1 MNTNML
7 DIRIFNTVI
16 PTTIMTFHATGR
28 ITKIS
33 RFTKTSWLLRGSRPF
48 ILFDVLEL
56 NRGHFRSLLALV
68 LPALFFA
75 GLDKREIGLT
85 TNISTRDQLV
95 SISQGLAVVL
105 LSTYIC
111 AILFF
116 HPTLE
121 DRSAPSL
128 PPAPSSPPISM
139 PLASTSHAQHNLLS
153 QSPQPVTK
161 EHEQNQNQ
169 PIVSSQSHTQQG
181 PQINIAA
188 CILLI
193 FVALSSMC
201 ITTYFL
207 VSAVHAMHAST
218 SSPLSGVQIRAE
230 LLALIILPVTSIAGD
245 LLLYSCYFLQC
256 IANRGD
262 GYGEGSYE
270 SDRIKGVDARRE
282 ARKTKV
288 KRARGAL
295 LIIFYIMIVRPSFHR
310 KVLTITAWSY
320 PGQPDISH
328 LLLSTTT
335 SDNPGTREGGTPTVF
350 ASTLEPQS
358 VVQTTNLP
366 LMTPTVPP
374 PVPIQGTGMGHEGD
388 DSIQDDDDDD
398 DSDEFE
404 NEYIIGEDSEFDD
417 RLVDILRLLVHVV

>member
-201 ITTYFL
+201 ITTYFVRHVPAL

-230 LLALIILPVTSIAGD
+230 YV
-245 LLLYSCYFLQC
+245 
-256 IANRGD
+256 
-262 GYGEGSYE
+262 
-270 SDRIKGVDARRE
+270 AR
-282 ARKTKV
+282 
-288 KRARGAL
+288 
-295 LIIFYIMIVRPSFHR
+295 PH
-310 KVLTITAWSY
+310 
-320 PGQPDISH
+320 H
-328 LLLSTTT
+328 
-335 SDNPGTREGGTPTVF
+335 
-350 ASTLEPQS
+350 
-358 VVQTTNLP
+358 
-366 LMTPTVPP
+366 PP
-374 PVPIQGTGMGHEGD
+374 GHEHRRRPT
-388 DSIQDDDDDD
+388 IV
-398 DSDEFE
+398 FM
-404 NEYIIGEDSEFDD
+404 
-417 RLVDILRLLVHVV
+417 LLPSMYR